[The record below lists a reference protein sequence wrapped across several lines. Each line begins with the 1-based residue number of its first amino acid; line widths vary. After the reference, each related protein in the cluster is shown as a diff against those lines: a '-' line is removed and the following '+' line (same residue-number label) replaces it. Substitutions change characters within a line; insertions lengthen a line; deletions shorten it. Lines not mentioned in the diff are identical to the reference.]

1 MSFYAKLLYI
11 SVTFYAAEY
20 DKGYSTKKI
29 ARTLKRQCENGRD
42 APHAVNGTARH
53 SRYCR
58 PGTLC
63 NSDRISEA
71 RPIAQEQRSWKV
83 EGSSQVGCV
92 YLLCAFCSLPQVFFL
107 TISGFSQH
115 I

>member
-1 MSFYAKLLYI
+1 MTVYSKLLYI

-29 ARTLKRQCENGRD
+29 ARTLKKQCENGRD

-58 PGTLC
+58 PGTLR
-63 NSDRISEA
+63 NSGRIGEA
-71 RPIAQEQRSWKV
+71 RPIAQEQRSR
-83 EGSSQVGCV
+83 
-92 YLLCAFCSLPQVFFL
+92 
-107 TISGFSQH
+107 
-115 I
+115 